1 MDNQLGIYLFATATE
16 ALNAATQALAYLNE
30 YEQTGSEEA
39 AANYL
44 KTTGCEVGD
53 AEENF
58 YAARNLR
65 DAVSLYTKKVEQG
78 Y

>member
-16 ALNAATQALAYLNE
+16 ALNAAKQALAYLNE
-30 YEQTGSEEA
+30 YEQTGSKKA
-39 AANYL
+39 A
-44 KTTGCEVGD
+44 KKFFETTGTEVGD

-58 YAARNLR
+58 FMARDLR